1 MHAALSEADVLLT
14 PTTPFPPPVS
24 GPPADPVSL
33 LLNDVL
39 TVPVNLAGLPAI
51 SIPVSTI
58 QTPTPTRDGV
68 ARDTSDSERVKDAE
82 IQGGAEN
89 FDSRRFSLPLGMQV
103 RFFAVRRQIMNHK
116 FPILRFAIKIRVK
129 CNFGSEFYVLY

>member
-39 TVPVNLAGLPAI
+39 TVPINLAGLPAI
-51 SIPVSTI
+51 SIPVSTV
-58 QTPTPTRDGV
+58 QTPTPTPTRDGV
-68 ARDTSDSERVKDAE
+68 ARDTGGSERVNDAE
-82 IQGGAEN
+82 VQGGTEN
-89 FDSRRFSLPLGMQV
+89 FVSGGFSLPLGMQV
-103 RFFAVRRQIMNHK
+103 RYVRILLLRNFQNIRTVSLEIFASLFCRS
-116 FPILRFAIKIRVK
+116 
-129 CNFGSEFYVLY
+129 G